1 MTNRFRALAVMA
13 AAGLALTGCGGSSD
27 SPSSSSA
34 AATSASAPASS
45 SSAASSSTAAAT
57 SSSTTESGG
66 GSAMGDPEKCL
77 AAASAG
83 LDMTSVGLDALTG
96 DFDQA
101 AFDKAFPASTL
112 EKVPDELKDAYQAA
126 MDAAKALVGKS
137 AEEAMTLSNAYTDK
151 MTDYANQLGKV
162 CAGQ

>member
-1 MTNRFRALAVMA
+1 MTNRFGALTVI

-34 AATSASAPASS
+34 AATSNSAPAPASS
-45 SSAASSSTAAAT
+45 STSAATSASSSA
-57 SSSTTESGG
+57 TESGG

>member
-1 MTNRFRALAVMA
+1 MTNRFRALTVIA

-34 AATSASAPASS
+34 AATSNSAPAPASS
-45 SSAASSSTAAAT
+45 STSAATSASSSA
-57 SSSTTESGG
+57 TESGG

>member
-1 MTNRFRALAVMA
+1 MTNRFGALTVIA

-34 AATSASAPASS
+34 AATSNSAPAPASS
-45 SSAASSSTAAAT
+45 STSAATSA

>member
-1 MTNRFRALAVMA
+1 MTNRFGALTVIA

-34 AATSASAPASS
+34 AATSNSAPAPASS
-45 SSAASSSTAAAT
+45 STSAATSA

-83 LDMTSVGLDALTG
+83 LGMTSVGLDALTG

>member
-1 MTNRFRALAVMA
+1 MTNRFRALTVIA

-34 AATSASAPASS
+34 AATSNSAPAPASS
-45 SSAASSSTAAAT
+45 STSAATSA

-83 LDMTSVGLDALTG
+83 LGMTSVGLDALTG

>member
-1 MTNRFRALAVMA
+1 MTNRFRALTVIA

-34 AATSASAPASS
+34 AAPSNSAPAPASS
-45 SSAASSSTAAAT
+45 STSAATSA

>member
-1 MTNRFRALAVMA
+1 MTNRFRALTVIA

-34 AATSASAPASS
+34 AATSNSAPAPASS
-45 SSAASSSTAAAT
+45 STSAATSA

-96 DFDQA
+96 D
-101 AFDKAFPASTL
+101 FDKAFPASTL

>member
-1 MTNRFRALAVMA
+1 
-13 AAGLALTGCGGSSD
+13 
-27 SPSSSSA
+27 
-34 AATSASAPASS
+34 
-45 SSAASSSTAAAT
+45 
-57 SSSTTESGG
+57 
-66 GSAMGDPEKCL
+66 MGDPEKCL

>member
-1 MTNRFRALAVMA
+1 MTNRFGALTVIA

-34 AATSASAPASS
+34 AATSNSAPAPASS
-45 SSAASSSTAAAT
+45 STSAATSASSSA
-57 SSSTTESGG
+57 TESGG